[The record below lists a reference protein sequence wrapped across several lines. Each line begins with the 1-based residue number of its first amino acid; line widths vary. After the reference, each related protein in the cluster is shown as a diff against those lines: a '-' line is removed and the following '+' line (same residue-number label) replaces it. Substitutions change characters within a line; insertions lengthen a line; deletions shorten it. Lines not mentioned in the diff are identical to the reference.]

1 MYDHFGAFGI
11 KVIKCKVYLKA
22 VTYTSTD
29 EVRFCSEQKN
39 LWNMK
44 YFCKRKNLQ
53 GAGKCIDKF
62 WTYLNQQLIKPM
74 QAV

>member
-29 EVRFCSEQKN
+29 EIRFCSEQKN
-39 LWNMK
+39 L
-44 YFCKRKNLQ
+44 
-53 GAGKCIDKF
+53 
-62 WTYLNQQLIKPM
+62 
-74 QAV
+74 